1 MAAEQGDD
9 KAQLKLGSMYEIG
22 QGVPQDDAEA
32 AKWYRMAAEQ
42 GVATVQYNLGVMY
55 NNGQGVPQDSAE
67 AHKWVNLAASRSQGE
82 DLEKFA
88 KTRVALAERMT
99 PSQIAEAQRLAREW
113 KAKTWEELKKGLE
126 EKSP

>member
-1 MAAEQGDD
+1 MFTKGEGVPQHDAEAVKWYRMVAEQGIWE
-9 KAQLKLGSMYEIG
+9 AQYNLGLLYFHGE
-22 QGVPQDDAEA
+22 GVPQDYA
-32 AKWYRMAAEQ
+32 
-42 GVATVQYNLGVMY
+42 V
-55 NNGQGVPQDSAE
+55 
-67 AHKWVNLAASRSQGE
+67 AHKWANLAASRSQGE

-113 KAKTWEELKKGLE
+113 KAKTWDELKQGLE